1 MRWPHFPVVYLLMT
15 LLVGYLLHWGIGFNP
30 LLAGVLLGGSLLF
43 GLLGVWVKKQYGR
56 FYTLGVYL
64 FLILCFYGLRAAYYW
79 LPKNHFTKS
88 NLENTIGPLSG
99 VLIEKLSSTNAR
111 NRYYAQLLQQG
122 GQPIEG
128 KIVVQFMSKNPIENL
143 RIGRAFATN
152 KIPSPIDPPK
162 HPGQF
167 DYKNYLANQRIF
179 GELKLFEGDY
189 TIVETDPL
197 FHSK

>member
-1 MRWPHFPVVYLLMT
+1 MWV
-15 LLVGYLLHWGIGFNP
+15 LLHPWGVPFFDP
-30 LLAGVLLGGSLLF
+30 VFLWLARCLLLAS
-43 GLLGVWVKKQYGR
+43 
-56 FYTLGVYL
+56 
-64 FLILCFYGLRAAYYW
+64 
-79 LPKNHFTKS
+79 KNHFTKS

-122 GQPIEG
+122 DQPIEG

-189 TIVETDPL
+189 TIVETAPL